1 MKARDALLLLL
12 LSGIWGAAFLFIRV
26 VVRDVPP
33 STVVAGRLV
42 IAAIVVAPL
51 AARNGGVLP
60 RRDLRGPV
68 LFLALFNNVIPFTL
82 ITIAEKHITGGL
94 AATLVATMPL
104 FTVLF
109 AYGAG
114 AERPNVER
122 VAGLLVG
129 FAGAAV
135 VVGPDV
141 GDLTSSNALGDL
153 MVVVAALCYALS
165 TVVARQTARGEPL
178 SLASGQMIFGAMI
191 ALPVAFVVDGV
202 PHGGISGEA
211 ALAWVGLG
219 TLCSG
224 LAYVIFFSL
233 VQRSSATQVSLVSYL
248 IPIVAAVLG
257 WAALGETIGVNLF
270 VGLVLIV
277 MGVAGVNGGVRWSW
291 ERVHGAGHAGA
302 GTGAPASGG

>member
-1 MKARDALLLLL
+1 VKPRDALLLLL
-12 LSGIWGAAFLFIRV
+12 LAGIWGAAFLFIRV
-26 VVRDVPP
+26 VVREVQP
-33 STVVAGRLV
+33 STVVAGRLL

-51 AARNGGVLP
+51 AARRGGVLP
-60 RRDLRGPV
+60 RRGLRGTV

-114 AERPNVER
+114 AERPNAER
-122 VAGLLVG
+122 IAGLLIG

-135 VVGPDV
+135 VVGPDLGDVASSSTV
-141 GDLTSSNALGDL
+141 GD
-153 MVVVAALCYALS
+153 VIVIVAAACYALS
-165 TVVARQTARGEPL
+165 TVVARQTRGGEPL

-191 ALPVAFVVDGV
+191 AVPLAFFFDGV
-202 PHGGISGEA
+202 PNLGISAEA

-224 LAYVIFFSL
+224 LAYIIFFSL

-248 IPIVAAVLG
+248 IPFVAALLGWAVLG
-257 WAALGETIGVNLF
+257 ESIGVNLF
-270 VGLVLIV
+270 IGLVLIV
-277 MGVAGVNGGVRWSW
+277 VGVAGVNGGLRWTW
-291 ERVHGAGHAGA
+291 ERLRGGGPADAGA
-302 GTGAPASGG
+302 GAQGG